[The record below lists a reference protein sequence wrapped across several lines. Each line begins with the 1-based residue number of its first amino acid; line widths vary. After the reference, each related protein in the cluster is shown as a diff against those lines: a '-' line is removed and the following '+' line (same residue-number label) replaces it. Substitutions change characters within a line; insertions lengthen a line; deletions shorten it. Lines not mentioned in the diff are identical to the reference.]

1 MYIQIYILTI
11 YVQFN
16 YCCYLFN
23 LTERK
28 FRMKKGLLLLIILL
42 VSAGS
47 VTALPSFLGLRGLNR
62 TVDAEPIGAGEFSF
76 GLFSF
81 LGLSNDTRT
90 AFLSGNSVD
99 VTDTEYDG
107 TFYLTSAI
115 GLGEKVELAGRV
127 SYIWNCLKRD
137 DVAGRTDLSGGD
149 CENDDGFSEAHLFM
163 KFSTDPAD
171 GLWIGIMPWVG
182 YGIYDG
188 GNSPYVINNNEYDGI
203 WYPGQP
209 MFELRRP
216 MIGVEGV
223 SAGADLLFS
232 KDLNP
237 LRFHLNVGYHY
248 YKQHF
253 EFTDYR
259 YTSSGW
265 TDSTP
270 VDMYVEDPVMHLAT
284 GIEFPMDKVT
294 LFTELEWRHF
304 MKRDFEQGD
313 GENFDDCITISP
325 GIRIPTNS
333 GLAFDITG
341 SFTLTDFDTDFTD
354 LGHHLYQN
362 GGNPTNDQRAH
373 YAPFPEGFT
382 PKWGIGLNVMYS
394 SDLRKGPGTAIMA
407 GTVTD
412 AVTGEFLAATVAF
425 PGTAVEPAASDAG
438 TGFYTVDLPEGNV
451 SVAVNAA
458 GYIGTSETVQVA
470 GGQDFSRDY
479 ALQPEP
485 GTIAGSVTDI
495 ETGLAISATV
505 TVPELPASVRSG
517 RDGLY
522 SIDVPEGDWTVTA
535 TADGYLGASASTAVA
550 SGEGVTVDFKL
561 QSVSFEPVYFDVNV
575 YNIKSEY
582 TDHLDEI
589 AAEIIANGLVVQI
602 CGHADSDYTPE
613 FNKTLSDDR
622 ALVIYDYL
630 VDHGV
635 SAGSLSTI
643 GYGED
648 RPAVPN
654 TSDANKAL
662 NRRVEFVVQSVGTN

>member
-1 MYIQIYILTI
+1 
-11 YVQFN
+11 
-16 YCCYLFN
+16 
-23 LTERK
+23 
-28 FRMKKGLLLLIILL
+28 MKKGLLLLIILL
-42 VSAGS
+42 VTASS
-47 VTALPSFLGLRGLNR
+47 VIALPSYLGLRGLNR

-76 GLFSF
+76 GLFSS

-90 AFLSGNSVD
+90 AFLSGDSVD

-115 GLGEKVELAGRV
+115 GLGEQVELAGRI

-149 CENDDGFSEAHLFM
+149 YENDDGFSEAHLFM
-163 KFSTDPAD
+163 KFSTNPVD

-182 YGIYDG
+182 FSIYDG

-223 SAGADLLFS
+223 SGGADLLLS

-237 LRFHLNVGYHY
+237 IRFHLNVGYHY

-265 TDSTP
+265 TDSTN
-270 VDMYVEDPVMHLAT
+270 VDMYLEDPVTHLAA
-284 GIEFPMDKVT
+284 GFEYPLEKVT
-294 LFTELEWRHF
+294 LFTEVEWRHF
-304 MKRDFEQGD
+304 MKRDFEDGD

-325 GIRIPTNS
+325 GVRIPTNS
-333 GLAFDITG
+333 GIAFDITAF
-341 SFTLTDFDTDFTD
+341 FTTTDFDAEYND
-354 LGHHLYQN
+354 LGHSIYQN
-362 GGNPTNDQRAH
+362 GGNPTDGERAR
-373 YAPFPEGFT
+373 YAPFPEGYS

-425 PGTAVEPAASDAG
+425 PGTAIEPAASDAE
-438 TGFYTVDLPEGNV
+438 TGFYTAELPEGSV
-451 SVAVNAA
+451 SLAVNAN

-495 ETGLAISATV
+495 ETGLAVSAAVSVSDVPATV
-505 TVPELPASVRSG
+505 LTGS
-517 RDGLY
+517 DGLY
-522 SIDVPEGDWTVTA
+522 SVTVPEGDWTVTA
-535 TADGYLGASASTAVA
+535 TADGYLGATAPAAVA
-550 SGEGVTVDFKL
+550 SGEAVTVDFKL

-575 YNIKSEY
+575 YSIKSEY
-582 TDHLDEI
+582 TGLLDEI
-589 AAEIIANGLVVQI
+589 AAEIIANDLVVQI

-613 FNKTLSDDR
+613 FNITLSENR
-622 ALVIYDYL
+622 AKVIYDYL

-662 NRRVEFVVQSVGTN
+662 NRRVEFVVLSVGTN

>member
-1 MYIQIYILTI
+1 
-11 YVQFN
+11 
-16 YCCYLFN
+16 
-23 LTERK
+23 
-28 FRMKKGLLLLIILL
+28 MKKGLLLLIILL
-42 VSAGS
+42 VTASS
-47 VTALPSFLGLRGLNR
+47 VIALPSYLGLRGLNR
-62 TVDAEPIGAGEFSF
+62 TVDAEPIGAGEFAF
-76 GLFSF
+76 GLFSS

-90 AFLSGNSVD
+90 AFLSGDSVD

-115 GLGEKVELAGRV
+115 GLGEQVELAGRI

-149 CENDDGFSEAHLFM
+149 YENDDGFSEAHLFM
-163 KFSTDPAD
+163 KFSTNPVD

-182 YGIYDG
+182 FSIYDG

-223 SAGADLLFS
+223 SGGADLLLS

-237 LRFHLNVGYHY
+237 IRFHLNVGYHY

-265 TDSTP
+265 TDSTN
-270 VDMYVEDPVMHLAT
+270 VDMYLEDPVTHLAA
-284 GIEFPMDKVT
+284 GFEYPLEKVT
-294 LFTELEWRHF
+294 LFTEVEWRHF
-304 MKRDFEQGD
+304 MKRDFEDGD

-325 GIRIPTNS
+325 GVRIPTNS
-333 GLAFDITG
+333 GIAFDITG
-341 SFTLTDFDTDFTD
+341 FFTTTDFDAEYND
-354 LGHHLYQN
+354 LGHSIYQN
-362 GGNPTNDQRAH
+362 GGNPTDGERAR
-373 YAPFPEGFT
+373 YAPFPEGYS

-425 PGTAVEPAASDAG
+425 PGTAIEPAASDAE
-438 TGFYTVDLPEGNV
+438 TGFYTAELPEGSV
-451 SVAVNAA
+451 SVAVNAN

-485 GTIAGSVTDI
+485 GTIVGSVTDI
-495 ETGLAISATV
+495 ETGLAVSAAVSVSDVPATV
-505 TVPELPASVRSG
+505 LTGS
-517 RDGLY
+517 DGLY
-522 SIDVPEGDWTVTA
+522 SVTVPEGDWTVTA
-535 TADGYLGASASTAVA
+535 TADGYLGATAPAAVA
-550 SGEGVTVDFKL
+550 SGEAVTVDFKL

-575 YNIKSEY
+575 YSIKSEY
-582 TDHLDEI
+582 TGLLDEI
-589 AAEIIANGLVVQI
+589 AAEIIANDLVVQI

-613 FNKTLSDDR
+613 FNITLSENR
-622 ALVIYDYL
+622 AKVIYDYL

-643 GYGED
+643 GFGED

-662 NRRVEFVVQSVGTN
+662 NRRVEFVVLSVGMN